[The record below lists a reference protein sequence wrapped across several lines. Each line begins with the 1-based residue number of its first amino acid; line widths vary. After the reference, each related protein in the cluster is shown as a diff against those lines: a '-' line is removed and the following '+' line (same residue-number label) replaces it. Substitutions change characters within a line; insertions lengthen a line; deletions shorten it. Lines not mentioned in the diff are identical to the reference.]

1 MQTAKQLSVR
11 LVNKPGRLAA
21 MLEALNKG
29 KVDFRAL
36 AVMDSGDRGT
46 VRFVPDDPAAA
57 IEVLDKINIGYD
69 VAEVLLVEVPKQPGA
84 FRKICERLAAD
95 HLNIDYAYSSFA
107 SQKGTKGG
115 GLAVIKVNNL
125 TKAQKVLGENNHAR
139 RRKAQPGRRP
149 VHARAR

>member
-21 MLEALNKG
+21 MLEAMNKG

-46 VRFVPDDPAAA
+46 VRFVPDDFAAA
-57 IEVLDKINIGYD
+57 AAVLDKINIGYD
-69 VAEVLLVEVPKQPGA
+69 VADVLLVEVPKQPGA
-84 FRKICERLAAD
+84 FRKICERLAAE

-107 SQKGTKGG
+107 SQKGAKGG
-115 GLAVIKVNNL
+115 GLAVVKVNNL
-125 TKAQKVLGENNHAR
+125 AKAQKVLGENNHAR
-139 RRKAQPGRRP
+139 RRKVQPGRRP
-149 VHARAR
+149 AHAR